1 MMKQLLS
8 LLLAAVLLLCL
19 CGCGAK
25 QPTAAPEP
33 VSTPE
38 ASAEPET
45 VPEPAETPEPS
56 PEVQEPEGIAGY
68 EPDFRFSTTDRNGGT
83 YDESIFAGQTL
94 TMINFWEPWC
104 GPCVSEMPDLEKL
117 YQTYRDKGFLILG
130 VYATPGMEEDVDAV
144 LEQTG
149 ASYPILHYTEAFD
162 AFETGFVPTTLF
174 VDGEGHILRHTA
186 EKEILKMLTD
196 YNIEGADEKAE
207 SLYIGS
213 MDYAGWEA
221 IVQGGLQ

>member
-1 MMKQLLS
+1 MMKQLLN
-8 LLLAAVLLLCL
+8 LLLVGILLLCL

-25 QPTAAPEP
+25 QPAAAPEHA
-33 VSTPE
+33 STPE

-45 VPEPAETPEPS
+45 VPEASETPEPS
-56 PEVQEPEGIAGY
+56 PEVQEPEEIAGY
-68 EPDFRFSTTDRNGGT
+68 EPDFRFSTTDRDGGA

-104 GPCVSEMPDLEKL
+104 GPCVGEMPDLEKL
-117 YQTYRDKGFLILG
+117 YQTYRDRGFLILG

-174 VDGEGHILRHTA
+174 VDGEGHILCHTA
-186 EKEILKMLTD
+186 EQEILKMLTD

-221 IVQGGLQ
+221 IVQKGLQ

>member
-1 MMKQLLS
+1 MKQLLS
-8 LLLAAVLLLCL
+8 LLLAAVLLFCL

-45 VPEPAETPEPS
+45 VPEPAETPESS
-56 PEVQEPEGIAGY
+56 PAVQEPVGIAGY
-68 EPDFRFSTTDRNGGT
+68 EPDFRFSTTDRDGEA

-117 YQTYRDKGFLILG
+117 YQTYRDKGFLILMAYLLLKAAEMNLDTLVIG
-130 VYATPGMEEDVDAV
+130 IRHANQLRALLQIPEDETIGAVIAVGHRVEDAKR
-144 LEQTG
+144 
-149 ASYPILHYTEAFD
+149 P
-162 AFETGFVPTTLF
+162 P
-174 VDGEGHILRHTA
+174 R
-186 EKEILKMLTD
+186 KELDDIARF
-196 YNIEGADEKAE
+196 Y
-207 SLYIGS
+207 
-213 MDYAGWEA
+213 
-221 IVQGGLQ
+221 

>member
-1 MMKQLLS
+1 MMKQLLN
-8 LLLAAVLLLCL
+8 LLLVGILLLCL

-25 QPTAAPEP
+25 QPAAAPEHA
-33 VSTPE
+33 STPE

-45 VPEPAETPEPS
+45 VPEASETPEPS
-56 PEVQEPEGIAGY
+56 PEVQEPEEIAGY
-68 EPDFRFSTTDRNGGT
+68 EPDFRFSTTDRDGET
-83 YDESIFAGQTL
+83 YDERIFAGQTL

-104 GPCVSEMPDLEKL
+104 GPCVGEMPDLEKL
-117 YQTYRDKGFLILG
+117 YQTYRDRGFLILG

-221 IVQGGLQ
+221 IVQEGLQ

>member
-1 MMKQLLS
+1 MKQLLN
-8 LLLAAVLLLCL
+8 LLLVGILLLCL

-25 QPTAAPEP
+25 QPTASQEP
-33 VSTPE
+33 ASTPE

-45 VPEPAETPEPS
+45 VPEASETPEPS
-56 PEVQEPEGIAGY
+56 PEVQEPEEIAGY
-68 EPDFRFSTTDRNGGT
+68 EPDFRFSTTDRDGGT

-104 GPCVSEMPDLEKL
+104 GPCVGEMPDLEKL
-117 YQTYRDKGFLILG
+117 YQTYRDRGFLILG
-130 VYATPGMEEDVDAV
+130 VYATPGMEDDVDAV

-174 VDGEGHILRHTA
+174 VDGEGHVLRHTA
-186 EKEILKMLTD
+186 EQEILKMLTD
-196 YNIEGADEKAE
+196 YNIEGAEAKAE

-221 IVQGGLQ
+221 IVQEGLQ